1 MPKSA
6 AALSSQLQ
14 TRWQRWGAYWFLLLG
29 SVFLLVAD
37 QSGGARFL
45 WDAAQLTARPGVMV
59 VGKMQEAQS
68 NLLQWISWRRS
79 VLQRLAHAESELA
92 AQDVRAADLT
102 RQLEALEAQAL
113 HASSA
118 GILETSFWQPS
129 IWEGIPGSWQ
139 VRSGCQQGVQVGDPV
154 VTPQGVLVGS
164 ITSVQNTYSQA
175 MSWDAPGLSVPA
187 RVGTSSA
194 VALVQS
200 TVTEPQIS
208 GLRWPTVVQAGESV
222 VTAGSGN
229 TPRNLLIGH
238 VASLQP
244 RESFGEV
251 TGLLRLPLQLNR
263 VQDVLVPRG
272 QGATCLDN

>member
-6 AALSSQLQ
+6 AVLSSQLQ
-14 TRWQRWGAYWFLLLG
+14 SRWQRWGAYWFLLLA
-29 SVFLLVAD
+29 SVFLLVAE
-37 QSGGARFL
+37 QSSAARTL
-45 WDAAQLTARPGVMV
+45 WDVAQISARPGLVT
-59 VGKMQEAQS
+59 VGRIQETRTQVQ
-68 NLLQWISWRRS
+68 NWISWRRS
-79 VLQRLAHAESELA
+79 VLQRLAQSESELA
-92 AQDVRAADLT
+92 AQDLRTADLT
-102 RQLEALEAQAL
+102 RHIESLEAQAL

-118 GILETSFWQPS
+118 GILEASFWQPS
-129 IWEGIPGSWQ
+129 TWEGIPGSWQ
-139 VRSGCQQGVQVGDPV
+139 VRAGCLQGIQVGDPV

-164 ITSVQNTYSQA
+164 ITAVQKTYSQA
-175 MSWDAPGLSVPA
+175 TSWDAPGLSVPA

-200 TVTEPQIS
+200 TLSEPQIS
-208 GLRWPTVVQAGESV
+208 GLRWPTVVQVGESV

-229 TPRNLLIGH
+229 TPRNLLIGN

-251 TGLLRLPLQLNR
+251 TGSIRQSVSLNR

-272 QGATCLDN
+272 EGATCLAN